1 MKRGKVLAIDYGTK
15 HIGLATGDL
24 NMKIAFPRD
33 VLKNKEGVE
42 DKIAS
47 LCEELEVKKVVVGF
61 PFSMKE
67 DHKENPLAKKVSV
80 FVDLLKDKI
89 RDEEVEVETFDER
102 LSSFEAEQLTGQDV
116 RTSGERLDAHAAQVI
131 LQRWFDGTL

>member
-1 MKRGKVLAIDYGTK
+1 MERGKILAVDYGTK

-42 DKIAS
+42 EKIVS
-47 LCEELEVKKVVVGF
+47 LCEELGVVKIVVGF
-61 PFSMKE
+61 PFSMK
-67 DHKENPLAKKVSV
+67 HGQKENPLEKDVKR
-80 FVDLLKDKI
+80 FVDLMKGKL
-89 RDEEVEVETFDER
+89 EETNIEIEIFDER
-102 LSSFEAEQLTGQDV
+102 LSSFEAEELTGRDV

-131 LQRWFDGTL
+131 LQRWFDEV